1 MTFVLLFSLFL
12 AGAPQANKNNVPLV
26 SATNPTYLSC
36 TFWTGKAFSKPE
48 ARSARTSI
56 VRSPKGFLAYGEVK
70 VEVQGEDCENTTTLY
85 VATGEGKEFK
95 AVYKKDGDGN
105 GIRIIGWSPD
115 GERLLA
121 EITSWIYESDTGF
134 GYTPVIYDA
143 ATSTAQENLA
153 FEKALKDHLG
163 NCSYEHNLTQWKTNT
178 QVVVKVSPY
187 VDVDGSD
194 EYSCLKQPRLFLYDL
209 QTSFLIPF
217 PLHPRKA
224 SFPSSIVDY
233 R

>member
-1 MTFVLLFSLFL
+1 LTV
-12 AGAPQANKNNVPLV
+12 APQADKNNEPPV

-36 TFWTGKAFSKPE
+36 TFWTGKTFSKPE
-48 ARSARTSI
+48 ARSARTPA

-85 VATGEGKEFK
+85 EATSEGKEFK
-95 AVYKKDGDGN
+95 AVYKKDVDGN
-105 GIRIIGWSPD
+105 GIRIIDWSPD
-115 GERLLA
+115 GEHLLA

-134 GYTPVIYDA
+134 EYTPVIYDA

-153 FEKALKDHLG
+153 LEKALKDHLG

-178 QVVVKVSPY
+178 RVVVKVSPY

-194 EYSCLKQPRLFLYDL
+194 EYSCLKQPKLLLFDL
-209 QTSFLIPF
+209 QTSSLV
-217 PLHPRKA
+217 A
-224 SFPSSIVDY
+224 FPSKPGKSN
-233 R
+233 

>member
-1 MTFVLLFSLFL
+1 MIFVFFLNLLL
-12 AGAPQANKNNVPLV
+12 ADAPQANKNNEPLV

-70 VEVQGEDCENTTTLY
+70 VEVQGDNCENTTTLF

-105 GIRIIGWSPD
+105 GIRIIGWSPGGD
-115 GERLLA
+115 HLLA

-134 GYTPVIYDA
+134 EYTPVVYDV
-143 ATSTAQENLA
+143 ATSTAQENSAL
-153 FEKALKDHLG
+153 EKALKDRLG
-163 NCSYEHNLTQWKTNT
+163 NCSYEHNLTAWKTNT
-178 QVVVKVSPY
+178 QVLVKISPF
-187 VDVDGSD
+187 VDVDADD
-194 EYSCLKQPRLFLYDL
+194 EYSCFKRPKLFLYDL
-209 QTSFLIPF
+209 QTNLLIP
-217 PLHPRKA
+217 L
-224 SFPSSIVDY
+224 PSGPSESA
-233 R
+233 